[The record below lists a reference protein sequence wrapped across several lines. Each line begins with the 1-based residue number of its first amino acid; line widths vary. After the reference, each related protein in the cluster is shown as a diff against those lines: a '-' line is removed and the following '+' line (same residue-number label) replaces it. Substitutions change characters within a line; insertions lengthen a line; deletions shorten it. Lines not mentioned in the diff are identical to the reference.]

1 MAKEQLTLARIRTAR
16 PPAGSAE
23 TTLYDGGGLA
33 FRVRAGADPKAPPLR
48 TWQYWYKRDGQR
60 RRIGLGSFPDVSLAD
75 ARRKADDFRE
85 LLRAGITPTPRRDP
99 QEEAGGDKAAG
110 PLIPRTVNDLAAAWE
125 AAYLRPRHKDGG
137 ALVMG
142 TFRRHIAPAIG
153 KTRLLDVRKLHIVHV
168 LDGLARDG
176 KGRTAASVLGV
187 LRQLFRWG
195 IQREYL
201 AADPTASLRKA
212 DFAGK
217 VRSRER
223 ALSPDELRDLA
234 ARLRGTRRAGPK
246 GRERDIPVLPLPH
259 QAAVW
264 VTLSTL
270 ARVGELSRARW
281 EHIDFDAGTWM
292 IPAEHAKNELAH
304 LVHLSTFAVRHLRH
318 LQQYAAGSAWVL
330 PDRTGE
336 TYLDVKALTKSLRDR
351 QQLDA
356 AKPRRGRS
364 TQRAALLLPGGPFTA
379 HDLRRTGATM
389 MQALGVEEAVIEKC
403 LNHLQPNKLVRT
415 YQRAE
420 LLPERREAFL
430 RLGARL
436 DELVPAAATAHLV
449 IGGA

>member
-1 MAKEQLTLARIRTAR
+1 MPKEQLTLARIRAAR

-23 TTLYDGGGLA
+23 TTLYDGAGLA
-33 FRVRAGADPKAPPLR
+33 LRVRTSADPKAPPLR

-60 RRIGLGSFPDVSLAD
+60 RRIGLGTFPGVSLAD
-75 ARRKADDFRE
+75 ARRKASEFTE

-99 QEEAGGDKAAG
+99 QEEASRDATG
-110 PLIPRTVNDLAAAWE
+110 PLIPRTVNDLATAWE

-142 TFRRHIAPAIG
+142 TFHRHIAPAIG
-153 KTRLLDVRKLHIVHV
+153 KTRLLDVRKLHVVHV

-212 DFAGK
+212 DYAGK

-234 ARLRGTRRAGPK
+234 DRLCGTRRAGPK

-264 VTLSTL
+264 VMLSTL

-281 EHIDFDAGTWM
+281 EHIDMVAGTWA
-292 IPAEHAKNELAH
+292 IPAEHSKNELPH
-304 LVHLSTFAVRHLRH
+304 LVHLSPFAVRHLRH
-318 LQQYAAGSAWVL
+318 LQQYAAGSEWVL

-336 TYLDVKALTKSLRDR
+336 KHLDVKALTKSLRDR

-364 TQRAALLLPGGPFTA
+364 TQRAALLLGGGVFTA

-389 MQALGVEEAVIEKC
+389 MQALGVEGSVIEKC
-403 LNHLQPNKLVRT
+403 LNHVEANRLVRT
-415 YQRAE
+415 YQRAD

-436 DELVPAAATAHLV
+436 EELVPPAATAHLV